1 MESVHTTRVVI
12 VGAGFGGL
20 WAARHLARKPDVA
33 VTLIDKNNYHTFLPL
48 LYQVAAAELEP
59 EQIAYPIRGIFRGTP
74 NVQTILAEVD
84 AIDLE
89 NKVVNA
95 GQLEYPYD
103 YLIIA
108 TGSDTAFFG
117 VPGAKERAFTL
128 KSLEDAVRLR
138 NRLLTCFE
146 QAAQMPPEVR
156 PEGMLRVA
164 VVGGGATGVEYAG
177 ALMELMKT
185 PLAKDFPEFARK
197 DLDVILVDGGTNP
210 LAGFPEKLRAYTARQ
225 LERMG
230 VKVRLG
236 AAVVEVTDNGLL
248 LKDGSFIAAH
258 TVVWAAGVCGGDA
271 MQHVGIP
278 IGRGGRLEVLPTLQA
293 AGRDAVQVIG
303 DLALVEGLAAPM
315 VAPNAVQQGKHAAE
329 NILKMIRQEPAEV
342 FRYKDK
348 GGMVTIG
355 RSAAV
360 ARIGTWSFTGFFA
373 WVLWLMVHLTFLIGF
388 RNRLLVMINWA
399 WDYLFFER
407 AVRIILPRDASA
419 SCLCRGEG
427 KERRNT

>member
-1 MESVHTTRVVI
+1 MQSTNNVRVVI

-20 WAARHLARKPDVA
+20 WAARHLARKPGVT

-74 NVQTILAEVD
+74 NVQTVLGEVD
-84 AIDLE
+84 VIDLE
-89 NKVVNA
+89 NRVVA
-95 GQLEYPYD
+95 TKEHDYPYD
-103 YLIIA
+103 QLIIA
-108 TGSDTAFFG
+108 TGSDTAYFG

-146 QAAQMPPEVR
+146 QAAQMTPETR

-185 PLAKDFPEFARK
+185 PLAKDFPEFSRHN
-197 DLDVILVDGGTNP
+197 LDVILVDGGNNP
-210 LAGFPEKLRAYTARQ
+210 LGGFPEKLRAYTARQ
-225 LERMG
+225 LETMG
-230 VKVRLG
+230 VKVQLG
-236 AAVVEVTDNGLL
+236 AAVVEVTDTGLM
-248 LKDGSFIAAH
+248 LKDGTFVAAH
-258 TVVWAAGVCGGDA
+258 TVVWAAGVCGSEA
-271 MQHVGIP
+271 ARNLGIP
-278 IGRGGRLEVLPTLQA
+278 VGRGGRLEVLPTLQA
-293 AGRDAVQVIG
+293 AGHDEVQVIG
-303 DLALVEGLAAPM
+303 DLALVEGLSAPM

-329 NILKMIRQEPAEV
+329 NILKMIRHEPAEV

-348 GGMVTIG
+348 GAMVTIG

-373 WVLWLMVHLTFLIGF
+373 WVVWLMVHLTFLIGF

-407 AVRIILPRDASA
+407 AVRIILPRDPSA
-419 SCLCRGEG
+419 SCMCQEER
-427 KERRNT
+427 KE